1 MTARSSTNK
10 PKYVLPADNTSMPS
24 TPNSSFRRFATRVK
38 QVCQHILPASPSLS
52 SVRSAT
58 PSFDTSLNSI
68 SSHLVRTTKATPSG
82 RAVSGTTSGRPNRL
96 RKRSRAQRGAGSS
109 TTADP
114 VITQRHGNVQ
124 EDDTLEI
131 ERNLLIELARE
142 RRQYQA
148 SERRRTAS
156 SSLYSATA
164 VGIVVG
170 KEVNSPGGSFKS
182 AGVSSLFR
190 RSTTLRSP
198 LRRHHSCYPIPS
210 THQDVAGYHDP
221 EDDASFAYRRNSSS
235 CPSLLNQRPLNEE
248 SPLSSLASPSS
259 SALDP
264 PEEET
269 DNNETNEIPHD
280 STIDEDALF
289 FSPPLRHC
297 SSSLSARASA
307 SGSGTSDLPHYS
319 DARTPPLTPSTPST
333 VIHTRSPPS
342 RILRAPLSPPTPT
355 RTRAELTN
363 HYPRATKRPPFS
375 LTLPSFAKRRA
386 SLIRKIE
393 TVIVP
398 SQNSRTS
405 TQHAPHPPSHLRSS
419 PPSSVSTSLIRT
431 RTNSPTHSRSR
442 SRSRSVFTDED
453 LFGFGIN
460 QIASTSTENLL
471 QTPHRSVSLGYKNAF
486 ARLPQDEDDGKDET
500 VRLAEQREWHK
511 KLLIF
516 AAGRDSFEI

>member
-10 PKYVLPADNTSMPS
+10 PKYVLPDDNTSMPS
-24 TPNSSFRRFATRVK
+24 LIIPPLRDSRQTT
-38 QVCQHILPASPSLS
+38 
-52 SVRSAT
+52 T
-58 PSFDTSLNSI
+58 PSFDTPLDSI
-68 SSHLVRTTKATPSG
+68 SRHLVRTAKTTPSG
-82 RAVSGTTSGRPNRL
+82 RAVSGPTSGRPNRL

-109 TTADP
+109 TTANP
-114 VITQRHGNVQ
+114 VTQRRGNVQ

-142 RRQYQA
+142 RRQYQV

-156 SSLYSATA
+156 SSFYSATA

-170 KEVNSPGGSFKS
+170 KEVNSPGGSFKP

-190 RSTTLRSP
+190 RSTTLPSP
-198 LRRHHSCYPIPS
+198 LRRHHSCYPIHPS
-210 THQDVAGYHDP
+210 THQDVSGYHDP
-221 EDDASFAYRRNSSS
+221 EDDASIAHRRNSSS
-235 CPSLLNQRPLNEE
+235 CPSLLNQRPLNE
-248 SPLSSLASPSS
+248 SPLSSLASTSS
-259 SALDP
+259 SALNP

-269 DNNETNEIPHD
+269 DNNETNEIHHD

-307 SGSGTSDLPHYS
+307 TGSGTSDLPHYS

-333 VIHTRSPPS
+333 VIHTRSSPS

-355 RTRAELTN
+355 RTRTELSN

-375 LTLPSFAKRRA
+375 LSLPSFAKRRA
-386 SLIRKIE
+386 SLIRKLKIE

-405 TQHAPHPPSHLRSS
+405 THHAPLPPSHLRSS
-419 PPSSVSTSLIRT
+419 PPSSASTSLIRAN
-431 RTNSPTHSRSR
+431 TNSPTHSR

-460 QIASTSTENLL
+460 QIASTSTDNLL

-486 ARLPQDEDDGKDET
+486 ARLPQDEDDGKDEA
-500 VRLAEQREWHK
+500 VRLAEQREWHQ
-511 KLLIF
+511 KLLKF
-516 AAGRDSFEI
+516 AAGRDSFEV